1 MPRKKEPE
9 AVGDV
14 VRRLMRGRLGK
25 KARKEAAILEIWEE
39 IIGPDRAGLLVP
51 LRFRAGVLWV
61 AVESPTLLYEVS
73 QFERSNILQR
83 IRERLPDLG
92 VEDVRFRLG

>member
-25 KARKEAAILEIWEE
+25 KAKREVALMEVWEE
-39 IIGPDRAGLLVP
+39 IVGAERAGRLTP
-51 LRFRAGVLWV
+51 LRLRAGVLWV
-61 AVESPTLLYEVS
+61 AVESPPLLYEVS
-73 QFERSNILQR
+73 QFERPAILRR
-83 IRERLPDLG
+83 IQERLPDLG
-92 VEDVRFRLG
+92 LEDVRFRLG